1 MEEQSRL
8 LTFARNNIY
17 FTKNTYHFGITAA
30 LINFNLRKEALA
42 HCIKIANCSAV
53 VFSPSLADALGEV
66 LPELDPAL
74 SESCFS
80 FGEQSSLP
88 QARNMEEEI
97 KTASASDPPPPEE
110 KQASGE

>member
-1 MEEQSRL
+1 M
-8 LTFARNNIY
+8 
-17 FTKNTYHFGITAA
+17 
-30 LINFNLRKEALA
+30 
-42 HCIKIANCSAV
+42 
-53 VFSPSLADALGEV
+53 FSPSLADALGEV

-97 KTASASDPPPPEE
+97 KTASASDPPPPEDKKTTGRFCNNCDE
-110 KQASGE
+110 MVMFSSFQL